1 MRVIERLVS
10 KAECARAFYLPLEAA
25 INQDGGVENDV
36 LLIDGTAPVLGRR
49 GGRFRTRR
57 NR

>member
-1 MRVIERLVS
+1 MIERLVS